1 MHAAAEMW
9 VSEGALLFTIFINDQ
24 KKRDEM
30 RRKNLC
36 MPPKYS
42 SFKN

>member
-24 KKRDEM
+24 KKEM
-30 RRKNLC
+30 KWGERIC
-36 MPPKYS
+36 VCHQS
-42 SFKN
+42 IQA